1 MGTASDNK
9 ASSFDDNGASS
20 ARISLI
26 RMARDLCSQS
36 VESFHLWQLMNLGV
50 GLHRASS
57 LVHRWRF
64 GTPWQEILGPQYCY
78 GSVRTGATT
87 LPQPI
92 GAIR

>member
-1 MGTASDNK
+1 
-9 ASSFDDNGASS
+9 
-20 ARISLI
+20 
-26 RMARDLCSQS
+26 
-36 VESFHLWQLMNLGV
+36 MNLGV
-50 GLHRASS
+50 GLHRAPS